1 MLTLPLERVALPPLE
16 RLTVPEERVALELL
30 LVEAVREL
38 RTVPLNPLLVA
49 LRELLLVG
57 AAAADLAAERLAVT
71 LRPVERLAPPR
82 AENPL
87 E

>member
-1 MLTLPLERVALPPLE
+1 MLPPLE

-30 LVEAVREL
+30 PLVEAVREL
-38 RTVPLNPLLVA
+38 RTVPLKPFVA
-49 LRELLLVG
+49 LRELLLVTD
-57 AAAADLAAERLAVT
+57 ADLEAERLSVT